1 MIIRCGRNSANTSS
15 VEFTAKSFF
24 PSLQRF
30 KKRIH
35 GDECT
40 YLIIIKLL
48 SFQLNKLV
56 KYNEV
61 YLQPA
66 RAFLK
71 NHFDQL
77 MYSIHVH
84 NRSCSTLKEEED
96 AVVDKLVT
104 DVRDSIDP
112 PFLRLDSEP

>member
-1 MIIRCGRNSANTSS
+1 M
-15 VEFTAKSFF
+15 
-24 PSLQRF
+24 PL
-30 KKRIH
+30 H
-35 GDECT
+35 
-40 YLIIIKLL
+40 LITVIPTQQI
-48 SFQLNKLV
+48 KLV
-56 KYNEV
+56 KYYEE

-66 RAFLK
+66 RARLK

-77 MYSIHVH
+77 MYNIHKC
-84 NRSCSTLKEEED
+84 SCSTLKEEED

>member
-1 MIIRCGRNSANTSS
+1 M
-15 VEFTAKSFF
+15 
-24 PSLQRF
+24 PL
-30 KKRIH
+30 H
-35 GDECT
+35 
-40 YLIIIKLL
+40 LITVIPTQQI
-48 SFQLNKLV
+48 KLV
-56 KYNEV
+56 KYYED

-66 RAFLK
+66 RARFK

-77 MYSIHVH
+77 MYNIH
-84 NRSCSTLKEEED
+84 NRNYSTLKEEED

>member
-1 MIIRCGRNSANTSS
+1 M
-15 VEFTAKSFF
+15 
-24 PSLQRF
+24 
-30 KKRIH
+30 
-35 GDECT
+35 
-40 YLIIIKLL
+40 
-48 SFQLNKLV
+48 
-56 KYNEV
+56 
-61 YLQPA
+61 
-66 RAFLK
+66 K

-77 MYSIHVH
+77 MYNIH

>member
-1 MIIRCGRNSANTSS
+1 M
-15 VEFTAKSFF
+15 
-24 PSLQRF
+24 PL
-30 KKRIH
+30 H
-35 GDECT
+35 
-40 YLIIIKLL
+40 LITVIPTQQI
-48 SFQLNKLV
+48 KLV
-56 KYNEV
+56 KYYEE

-66 RAFLK
+66 RACLK

-77 MYSIHVH
+77 MYNIH

>member
-1 MIIRCGRNSANTSS
+1 M
-15 VEFTAKSFF
+15 
-24 PSLQRF
+24 
-30 KKRIH
+30 
-35 GDECT
+35 
-40 YLIIIKLL
+40 
-48 SFQLNKLV
+48 
-56 KYNEV
+56 KYYEV
-61 YLQPA
+61 YLKPA
-66 RAFLK
+66 KAHLK

-77 MYSIHVH
+77 MYNIH